1 MFSDILLTVD
11 IDRTLTA
18 PDGSI
23 PERNTEA
30 IRYFMANGGSFT
42 VNTGRSTT
50 TMKPLLSRILVNAPL
65 LLYNGSAA
73 WQDGNIYDSV
83 PIELDMWSTVE
94 AVHAAFPEMNVE
106 IQALDGH
113 YVLDPKPEYMEFY
126 KAQNWELQTA
136 VPGTDL
142 GPFIKFAIFG
152 EIHENAFSHMF
163 SGTPYEMQRLQELG
177 QFIMERWG
185 DKVDIFY
192 ATPRIVDVHAKGVSK
207 LQAARR
213 LQKQLG
219 KKILVCVGDADNDVP
234 MLEGADFAYCPSD
247 SVVRDR
253 FENVC
258 SCAEGAIADV
268 IYKKIPEILG
278 ITLDR

>member
-1 MFSDILLTVD
+1 MFSDVLLTVD

-23 PERNTEA
+23 PARNTEA
-30 IRYFMANGGSFT
+30 IRYFIENGGSFT

-50 TMKPLLSRILVNAPL
+50 TIKPLLPRLTVNAPL

-73 WQDGNIYDSV
+73 WKDGKIYDYV

-94 AVHAAFPEMNVE
+94 AVAKAFPELNVE
-106 IQALDGH
+106 IQALDAH
-113 YVLDPKPEYMEFY
+113 YIMDPKPEYEVFY
-126 KAQNWELQTA
+126 KAQNWEMEPA

-152 EIHENAFSHMF
+152 EIHENTLSHMF
-163 SGTPYEMQRLQELG
+163 SGTPHEMQRLQELG

-207 LQAARR
+207 LQAARK
-213 LQKQLG
+213 LQQQLE

-234 MLEGADFAYCPSD
+234 MLEGADHAYCPAD
-247 SVVRDR
+247 SVVAQR

-258 SCAEGAIADV
+258 PCAEGAIADV
-268 IYKKIPEILG
+268 IYKKIPEILQ
-278 ITLDR
+278 IQP